1 MVNLTAKERQLITG
15 TWSKICAK
23 TLGKQALGSMLY
35 TYPWTQ
41 RYFSSFGNLSSIEA
55 IFHNAAVATHGE
67 KVLTSIG
74 EAIKHMDD
82 IKGYYA
88 QLSKYHSE
96 TLHVDPYNFKRF
108 CSCTIISMAQTLQE
122 DFTPELQAA
131 FEKLFAAIA
140 DALGKGYH

>member
-1 MVNLTAKERQLITG
+1 
-15 TWSKICAK
+15 
-23 TLGKQALGSMLY
+23 MLY

>member
-1 MVNLTAKERQLITG
+1 MGLTAHDRQLINS
-15 TWSKICAK
+15 TWGKLCAK
-23 TLGKQALGSMLY
+23 TIGQEALGRLLW

-41 RYFSSFGNLSSIEA
+41 RYFSSFGNLNSA
-55 IFHNAAVATHGE
+55 DAVFHNEAVAAHGE
-67 KVLTSIG
+67 KVVTSIG

-96 TLHVDPYNFKRF
+96 TLHVDPLNFKRF
-108 CSCTIISMAQTLQE
+108 GGCLSIALARHFHE
-122 DFTPELQAA
+122 EYTPELHAA
-131 FEKLFAAIA
+131 YEHLFDAIA